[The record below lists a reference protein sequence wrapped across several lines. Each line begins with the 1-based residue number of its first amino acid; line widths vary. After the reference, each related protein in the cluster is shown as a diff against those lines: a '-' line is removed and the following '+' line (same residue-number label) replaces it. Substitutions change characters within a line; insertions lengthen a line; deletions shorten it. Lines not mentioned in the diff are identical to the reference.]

1 MHYRTLGQ
9 TGLQVS
15 EVGLGAMPFGGM
27 VTRPDGTQFGWSG
40 TDDREL
46 IALVHRSG
54 ELGVNLLDTAAAYG
68 NGHGEAVVGEALQ
81 GRRDKWIIA
90 TKVNP
95 NQGIDADTPDETAV
109 RKRITEACEQ
119 SLHRL
124 QTDHL
129 DIYQLH
135 AMPHPWAMPSAMRTL
150 AELREAG
157 KIRWY
162 GISTNNREAI
172 DQLRAY
178 GPLHVLQIGYNML
191 ERGAD
196 ALLHWARA
204 ENIGTLI
211 RVPLAKGML
220 TGKYSGPQAVAMPAP
235 RHASK
240 STKISLPRLC
250 QRSRRTSVPEPWP
263 SPIRLA
269 RQTGAGKVERR
280 SAGAQSPRHHAACK
294 SCNISSTY
302 PAGRA
307 PGLALIFFSVSCAK
321 SGRSS
326 CGMSSSCTRVGMP
339 MER

>member
-9 TGLQVS
+9 TGLRVS

-40 TDDREL
+40 TEDREL
-46 IALVHRSG
+46 IALVHRG
-54 ELGVNLLDTAAAYG
+54 EELGVNLLDTAAAYG

-81 GRRDKWIIA
+81 GRRDRWIVA

-109 RKRITEACEQ
+109 HKRITESCEQ

-124 QTDHL
+124 QTDYI
-129 DIYQLH
+129 DVYQLH
-135 AMPHPWAMPSAMRTL
+135 AIPYPWAMPIAMATL

-172 DQLRAY
+172 DQLRTY

-204 ENIGTLI
+204 EEIGTLI

-220 TGKYSGPQAVAMPAP
+220 TGKYSGPQAVAMPPGDHRYERFQQP
-235 RHASK
+235 RTADGLQK
-240 STKISLPRLC
+240 LPQLGFLQTPTRSLVQAALRFVLDHPGV
-250 QRSRRTSVPEPWP
+250 TSV
-263 SPIRLA
+263 I
-269 RQTGAGKVERR
+269 
-280 SAGAQSPRHHAACK
+280 AGAKTRQQIDENTTASALP
-294 SCNISSTY
+294 S
-302 PAGRA
+302 
-307 PGLALIFFSVSCAK
+307 LASDE
-321 SGRSS
+321 
-326 CGMSSSCTRVGMP
+326 CTRALAIADTIGTP
-339 MER
+339 NWSR